1 MENMNNKNKI
11 IIWDWGGIVSSHHK
25 GEYNCYTSRIDTI
38 NRLNEKTKEL
48 DDETICKMWD
58 ECSRD
63 ENGKYISEVII
74 SEDIQ
79 QWFERI
85 KKKFELECTYD
96 DFYQVYQE
104 ETDKIVFYKDVVSFV
119 HSLKSKC
126 KIGILSN
133 LTLLDKN
140 RINKHYN
147 LSKFDFVW
155 LSFELGC
162 RKPDEK
168 IYKIV
173 EEQCKIS
180 KKNILFIDDTLA
192 NIETAKQIG
201 WNVCLATGL
210 EFDKIKESV
219 YKFLEI
225 EEKI

>member
-1 MENMNNKNKI
+1 MNNENKI
-11 IIWDWGGIVSSHHK
+11 VIWDWGGIVSSHHK

-48 DDETICKMWD
+48 DDETICKMWE
-58 ECSRD
+58 ECSYD
-63 ENGKYISEVII
+63 EKGKCISELI
-74 SEDIQ
+74 EDADIQ
-79 QWFERI
+79 KWFNRI
-85 KKKFELECTYD
+85 KLKFKLECSYD
-96 DFYQVYQE
+96 EFYQVYQE
-104 ETDKIVFYKDVVSFV
+104 ETDKIVYYKNVVSFA

-147 LSKFDFVW
+147 LSTFDFVW

-162 RKPDEK
+162 RKPNEE

-173 EEQCKIS
+173 EEQCKIA
-180 KKNILFIDDTLA
+180 KENILFIDDTLA
-192 NIETAKQIG
+192 NIKTAEKMG

-210 EFDKIKESV
+210 ELDKIKESV
-219 YKFLEI
+219 YKFLE
-225 EEKI
+225 K

>member
-1 MENMNNKNKI
+1 MKNENKI
-11 IIWDWGGIVSSHHK
+11 VIWDWGGVVESHYK
-25 GEYNCYTSRIDTI
+25 GEYNCYGARVNTI
-38 NRLNEKTKEL
+38 KRLTKKMKNL
-48 DDETICKMWD
+48 DNETICKIWEECNCD
-58 ECSRD
+58 EK
-63 ENGKYISEVII
+63 GKYISELIKN
-74 SEDIQ
+74 EDIQ
-79 QWFERI
+79 KWFERI
-85 KKKFELECTYD
+85 RKKITLECKYD
-96 DFYQVYQE
+96 EFYQVYQE
-104 ETDKIVFYKDVVSFV
+104 ETDKIVYYKDVVSFA

-162 RKPDEK
+162 RKPDER

-173 EEQCKIS
+173 EEQCKIP
-180 KKNILFIDDTLA
+180 KENILFIDDTPA
-192 NIETAKQIG
+192 NIKMAEQMG

-219 YKFLEI
+219 YKFLENDAI
-225 EEKI
+225 KNN

>member
-1 MENMNNKNKI
+1 
-11 IIWDWGGIVSSHHK
+11 
-25 GEYNCYTSRIDTI
+25 
-38 NRLNEKTKEL
+38 
-48 DDETICKMWD
+48 
-58 ECSRD
+58 
-63 ENGKYISEVII
+63 
-74 SEDIQ
+74 
-79 QWFERI
+79 
-85 KKKFELECTYD
+85 
-96 DFYQVYQE
+96 
-104 ETDKIVFYKDVVSFV
+104 
-119 HSLKSKC
+119 
-126 KIGILSN
+126 
-133 LTLLDKN
+133 LLDKN

-180 KKNILFIDDTLA
+180 IKNILFIDDTLA